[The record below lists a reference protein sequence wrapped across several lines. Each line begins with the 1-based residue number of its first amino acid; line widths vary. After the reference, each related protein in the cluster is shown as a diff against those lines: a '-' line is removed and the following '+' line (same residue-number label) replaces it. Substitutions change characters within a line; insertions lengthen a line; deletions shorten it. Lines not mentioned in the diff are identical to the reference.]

1 MIRNLKAAMFLGVAC
16 VMAGGATTAM
26 AKGSGPSTAAH
37 KLPGGA
43 SSLNETYQDWQVMC
57 QQSPVGA
64 RCAAVQQE
72 FSNQTHQ
79 RILNVQLSP
88 AADGHTAG
96 VVMAPLG
103 VALAKGVVLQADGKI
118 VGAPMSFT
126 ACVSD
131 GCIAPATFSASQLN
145 MLQGAKRVE
154 VKLSSLTGQ
163 NLTLPLSAKGLSDA
177 VARVNAL
184 MH

>member
-1 MIRNLKAAMFLGVAC
+1 MFRKVKAALFLGAVC
-16 VMAGGATTAM
+16 VITAGSTTAM
-26 AKGSGPSTAAH
+26 AKGEAQPAAH

-57 QQSPVGA
+57 QQSSGAA

-88 AADGHTAG
+88 SGNGHTTG
-96 VVMAPLG
+96 VIMAPLG
-103 VALAKGVVLQADGKI
+103 VALAKGVSLKADGKS
-118 VGAPMSFT
+118 VGETVGFT

-131 GCIAPATFSASQLN
+131 GCIAPLSLSQSQLN
-145 MLQGAKRVE
+145 TLQSSKKIE
-154 VKLSSLTGQ
+154 VNLASLTGQ
-163 NLTLPLSAKGLSDA
+163 KIVLPLSSKGLGDA
-177 VARVNAL
+177 VSRVNAL
-184 MH
+184 LR